1 MCKDKFKKIVEKK
14 DLLHTI
20 PPEVW
25 EKSWNVN
32 IQSVGSGRN
41 TIKYLSRYV
50 FKVAIADH
58 RIIKVHNRRVFFTY
72 TNRETSKVII
82 TSLDVLN
89 FIQKYLLHVL
99 PSGFMKVRHYGFMH
113 SSFSLDYD
121 KLRLIV
127 EGFNS
132 VMNKVAEEVPEKI
145 YLFCSSCGKTM
156 KYMFSILPNNTR
168 IRGST
173 FT

>member
-1 MCKDKFKKIVEKK
+1 MCRDKFKKIVEKEN
-14 DLLHTI
+14 LLNTI

-25 EKSWNVN
+25 EKGWNVN

-41 TIKYLSRYV
+41 TIK
-50 FKVAIADH
+50 VAISDH
-58 RIIKVHNRRVFFTY
+58 RIIKVHNRRVYFKY
-72 TNRETSKVII
+72 TNRETGRVII
-82 TSLDVLN
+82 TSLDVID

-99 PSGFMKVRHYGFMH
+99 PSGFMKVRYYGFMH

-132 VMNKVAEEVPEKI
+132 VMNKAAKEAPEKV
-145 YLFCSSCGKTM
+145 YLSCSSCGETM
-156 KYMFSILPNNTR
+156 KFMFSILPNNAR
-168 IRGST
+168 IRGSG